1 MATVLNVC
9 YVPPATV
16 HRSRIY
22 SRRRLET
29 RARLLTRGER
39 GQEQVV
45 HGWMRDLS
53 CSGAGI
59 MLAGDVAT
67 GEEVVLD
74 MRLPDSLGQLRLKAI
89 VRRRQGFRTGLE
101 FLTTTPEQRLMLTEL
116 CYA

>member
-1 MATVLNVC
+1 MATVLNAC

-22 SRRRLET
+22 SRRRLDT

-39 GQEQVV
+39 GKEEVV

-53 CSGAGI
+53 CSGAGL
-59 MLAGDVAT
+59 MLAGDVPPGA
-67 GEEVVLD
+67 EVVLS
-74 MRLPDSLGQLRLKAI
+74 MRLPNQMGHLNLKAV